1 MLKKRDVVQNTHELF
16 SKFSNVEPST
26 GEILLRSDQYLQ
38 VGCDLRDLYLLEK
51 TLTSILDLQNC
62 VILFTAEVSITYMN
76 VKAADALIKWANAL
90 PEGMYASSTYTK

>member
-16 SKFSNVEPST
+16 SKFSNVEPSM

-38 VGCDLRDLYLLEK
+38 VGCDLRDLHLLEM
-51 TLTSILDLQNC
+51 TLASIMDLHNS

-76 VKAADALIKWANAL
+76 VKAADALINWASAL
-90 PEGMYASSTYTK
+90 PEGMYLSSTYGE